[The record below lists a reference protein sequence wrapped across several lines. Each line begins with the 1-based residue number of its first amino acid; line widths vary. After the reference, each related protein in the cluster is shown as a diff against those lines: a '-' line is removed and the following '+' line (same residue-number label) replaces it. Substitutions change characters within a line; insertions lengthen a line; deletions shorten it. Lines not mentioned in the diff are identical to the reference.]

1 MGRLSTDTVG
11 MTESIGVAVLI
22 GLTLLV
28 TAIVGLNVL
37 VIEDDDGGGPQANFS
52 YDYISDNQVLIVTHE
67 RGDEFEAGNV
77 DIQGPD
83 NRVTWAE
90 VAGREPKA
98 TVGPGDVVQLSSGSA
113 YQQQVRAQDT
123 IIIYH
128 NTSGNRTRLD
138 QWNGT
143 N

>member
-1 MGRLSTDTVG
+1 MGQFRTETVG
-11 MTESIGVAVLI
+11 MTEGIGVAVLI

-37 VIEDDDGGGPQANFS
+37 VIEDDDGGGPQANYS

-67 RGDEFEAGNV
+67 RGDEFKAGNV

-90 VAGREPKA
+90 VAGRDSEA

-123 IIIYH
+123 ITIYH
-128 NTSGNRTRLD
+128 NASGNRTRLD

>member
-1 MGRLSTDTVG
+1 MGRFRTETVG
-11 MTESIGVAVLI
+11 MTEGIGVAVLI

-37 VIEDDDGGGPQANFS
+37 VIEDDDGGGPQANYS

-67 RGDEFEAGNV
+67 RGDEFKAGNV

-90 VAGREPKA
+90 VAGRDSEA

-123 IIIYH
+123 ITIYH
-128 NTSGNRTRLD
+128 NASGNRTQLD

>member
-1 MGRLSTDTVG
+1 MGRFSTDTVG
-11 MTESIGVAVLI
+11 MTEGIGVAVLI

-28 TAIVGLNVL
+28 TAVVGLNVL
-37 VIEDDDGGGPQANFS
+37 VIEDDDGGGPQANYS

-67 RGDEFEAGNV
+67 RGDEFKAGNV

-90 VAGREPKA
+90 VAGRDSEA

-123 IIIYH
+123 ITIYH
-128 NTSGNRTRLD
+128 NTSGNRTQLD
-138 QWNGT
+138 QWDGAN
-143 N
+143 

>member
-1 MGRLSTDTVG
+1 MGQFRTETVG
-11 MTESIGVAVLI
+11 MTEGIGVAVLI

-37 VIEDDDGGGPQANFS
+37 VIEDDDGGGPQANYS

-67 RGDEFEAGNV
+67 RGDEFKAGNV

-90 VAGREPKA
+90 VAGRDLEA

-123 IIIYH
+123 ITIYH
-128 NTSGNRTRLD
+128 NASGNRTQLD